1 MRGSRGVQDPPLQ
14 NSNLLKLII
23 KITKNI
29 ARNIPRQNQ
38 ITTIGFFFFLNPCI
52 HTMYINFILNKLPR
66 TQSYLMRLYLLRWES
81 FWVYHSLW
89 PPDPPP
95 PSPLYMYRSR
105 ILKLIILTQCTTRDA
120 LDTCPWASVA
130 RCIVILSTC
139 VMMFIFVKW

>member
-1 MRGSRGVQDPPLQ
+1 MRGSRGVQDPPPAKFKSLKINYKNYQ
-14 NSNLLKLII
+14 KYCSEHPPAKSNNPHWK
-23 KITKNI
+23 
-29 ARNIPRQNQ
+29 
-38 ITTIGFFFFLNPCI
+38 FFFLNPCI